1 MPIIRHLIKNKMYG
15 GIPNL
20 EIQTN
25 DTINAT
31 TTITS
36 FQAQSENCYSFV
48 LTNINMFALIDLDKL
63 QIFKRAMN

>member
-1 MPIIRHLIKNKMYG
+1 MYG

-25 DTINAT
+25 DTINTT

-48 LTNINMFALIDLDKL
+48 LTNINMFVLIDFDKL
-63 QIFKRAMN
+63 QIFKRAMNWI